1 MRVKVTNDLHCG
13 RSRSRGRGG
22 HRCCWYYCWRATVMK
37 LSCSPMASLP
47 GRGQCVWLV
56 VCLVQMK
63 ASLQLPFPTLS
74 GASNR
79 GPRLVT
85 NRLRHC
91 VG

>member
-63 ASLQLPFPTLS
+63 AWLITASIPHAEWRLQSRTTS
-74 GASNR
+74 R
-79 GPRLVT
+79 
-85 NRLRHC
+85 
-91 VG
+91 